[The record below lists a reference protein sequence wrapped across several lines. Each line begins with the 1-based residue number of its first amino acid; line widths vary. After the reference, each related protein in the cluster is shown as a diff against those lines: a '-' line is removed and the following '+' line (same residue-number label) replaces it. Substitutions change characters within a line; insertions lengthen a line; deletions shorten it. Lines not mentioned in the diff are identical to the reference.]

1 MRATPASGGTYQ
13 YSLSMLEALRHAR
26 GYDVTLYGDP
36 SNPELDRLGFRIR
49 KFVESRAT
57 QLTYFVA
64 SALGASLTDPFA
76 DEDIL
81 IAPTYC
87 LALLH
92 TARPFTFT
100 LHDLQ
105 EFHYPANFSRAQR
118 SFRRSVYLRLSS
130 RAARIVCESEYVK
143 ADIVRLLNVVAD
155 EKLAVITAPPLD
167 LASAELGAAELA
179 DVRGRLSLPD
189 RFFFYPAQF
198 WPHKNHL
205 RLIEAFRQ
213 VVARKPD
220 LKLVLTGRER
230 DEYRAVMRAVREA
243 GLERNVQ
250 HLGYIEQADLQATYH
265 LAIAL
270 AMPSL
275 FESVSIPIYEAFR
288 AGTPVIA
295 SNIQAISEQVGTAG
309 LLFDP
314 LSSAGIAER
323 MLEVI
328 DNPELARTLSARG
341 RERMAAIT
349 PQQYCGQLQELLD
362 GVQSALRSRFAVHTP
377 RNEREGGM

>member
-26 GYDVTLYGDP
+26 DYDITLYADP
-36 SNPELDRLGFRIR
+36 QNPDLARLGYRIR
-49 KFVESRAT
+49 GFAESRAMQT
-57 QLTYFVA
+57 GYFVA
-64 SALGASLTDPFA
+64 NVLGVSLPDPFA
-76 DEDIL
+76 DEDVL

-92 TARPFTFT
+92 TRKPFAYT

-105 EFHYPANFSRAQR
+105 EFYYPQNFSRLQR
-118 SFRRSVYLRLSS
+118 DFRRSVYLRLSK
-130 RAARIVCESEYVK
+130 RARQIICESEYVK
-143 ADIVRLLNVVAD
+143 SDIVRLLNVPA
-155 EKLAVITAPPLD
+155 EKIVVITAPPLRQ
-167 LASAELGAAELA
+167 AFAEYSMLHFEEVRARLG
-179 DVRGRLSLPD
+179 LPD
-189 RFFFYPAQF
+189 RFVFYPAQF

-205 RLIEAFRQ
+205 RLIEAFSL
-213 VVARKPD
+213 VVAREPD
-220 LKLVLTGRER
+220 LKLVLTGKER
-230 DEYRAVMRAVREA
+230 DEYRAVMRAVKEA

-314 LSSAGIAER
+314 LSSAAIAER

-362 GVQSALRSRFAVHTP
+362 GVQSALRSQVAVHAP